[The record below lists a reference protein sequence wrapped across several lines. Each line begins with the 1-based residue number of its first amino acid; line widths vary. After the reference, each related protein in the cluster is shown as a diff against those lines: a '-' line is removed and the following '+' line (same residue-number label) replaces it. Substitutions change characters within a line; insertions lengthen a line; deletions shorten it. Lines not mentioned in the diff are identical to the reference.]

1 MTTKRDRNK
10 IMKAYSNIVNGSTD
24 TSKSRPN
31 RPNRQKQIQILER
44 VPLQPDEFTKH
55 KELKHA
61 LIDFIDKARDLEESY
76 RAHRKQM
83 IQEIGLRLEDELK
96 RLGKPELISHISEE
110 LINILRQAR
119 IKWNAIYLRRCLPER
134 YKNPVKSKNALARE
148 YPGVPEDSGRTI
160 EQLEAA
166 LEAERKKTATATAV
180 ATIGEYVVKSD
191 LKFIRDF
198 GSQKEVNTFITKEL
212 IDTIAFSVVKDDS
225 GRTTHARL
233 TMTYP
238 VIIKVNVKERDATI
252 EMDMDAYSKLVKSRS
267 SSK

>member
-1 MTTKRDRNK
+1 
-10 IMKAYSNIVNGSTD
+10 MKAYSNIVNGPTD
-24 TSKSRPN
+24 KSKPRPN
-31 RPNRQKQIQILER
+31 TNKQKQIQILER

-76 RAHRKQM
+76 KAHRKQM

-148 YPGVPEDSGRTI
+148 YPGVVQDSGRTI

-166 LEAERKKTATATAV
+166 LQAERKKTA
-180 ATIGEYVVKSD
+180 IGEYVVKSD

-252 EMDMDAYSKLVKSRS
+252 EIDMDAYSKLVKSRS